1 MAEALLA
8 EAETEKTPAQT
19 ILNEF
24 PKDSCC
30 TNANFHES
38 LAVNQQFISNVTFAI
53 VSKFFIQT
61 IELYKNAA
69 TCTVLK

>member
-1 MAEALLA
+1 M
-8 EAETEKTPAQT
+8 

-30 TNANFHES
+30 TNANFHEFIT
-38 LAVNQQFISNVTFAI
+38 VNQQPISNVTFSI

-61 IELYKNAA
+61 TELYKNAA
-69 TCTVLK
+69 TCTALK